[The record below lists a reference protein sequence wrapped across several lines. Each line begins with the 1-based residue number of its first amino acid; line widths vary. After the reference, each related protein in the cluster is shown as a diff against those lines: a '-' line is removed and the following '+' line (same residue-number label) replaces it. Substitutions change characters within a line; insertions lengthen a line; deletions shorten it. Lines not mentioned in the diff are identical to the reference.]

1 MAQNALGEVLGV
13 EPDAVR
19 VTSIDE
25 IDFPDGCL
33 GLPEMFHGCSE
44 AIVPGFTGYAQV
56 DGVEY
61 EYRISR
67 EGTIFRYRSLETWI
81 VWGGEVEGACRTA
94 TFGYESAQ
102 FEACGEE
109 PWAAVL
115 INQERASAVRY
126 FVGKYLPFEAETPAG
141 SVRLAGQG
149 EVTAT
154 PAEQRMIAEWAHR
167 VAQEAQFGSDRVPFG
182 LVLDWQRVGGIAG
195 FCDGLSV
202 FRSGEAMAS
211 SCKNEGNPQ
220 RVWLNAAQLEML
232 YAWLDEY
239 APAELHIGDGAVAD
253 GMDEDLVFEG
263 IGATTMDDYTLQ
275 EMLDFAQGLYA
286 EATLQA
292 SDADLQAGYA
302 ALTRYLEALAEGRYA
317 DAAEMYGGDYEIL
330 QSWNP
335 GMDPNDGAAL
345 FEAGCTFN
353 GLVCNLGIHTLV
365 DEAQVGADEFRYI
378 VELETPDGEL
388 FVLGP
393 CCGAD
398 PEESPPITQ
407 FSFQVERNQGRFS
420 VVDLPVYVP

>member
-1 MAQNALGEVLGV
+1 
-13 EPDAVR
+13 
-19 VTSIDE
+19 
-25 IDFPDGCL
+25 
-33 GLPEMFHGCSE
+33 
-44 AIVPGFTGYAQV
+44 
-56 DGVEY
+56 
-61 EYRISR
+61 
-67 EGTIFRYRSLETWI
+67 
-81 VWGGEVEGACRTA
+81 
-94 TFGYESAQ
+94 
-102 FEACGEE
+102 
-109 PWAAVL
+109 
-115 INQERASAVRY
+115 
-126 FVGKYLPFEAETPAG
+126 
-141 SVRLAGQG
+141 
-149 EVTAT
+149 
-154 PAEQRMIAEWAHR
+154 
-167 VAQEAQFGSDRVPFG
+167 
-182 LVLDWQRVGGIAG
+182 
-195 FCDGLSV
+195 
-202 FRSGEAMAS
+202 
-211 SCKNEGNPQ
+211 
-220 RVWLNAAQLEML
+220 
-232 YAWLDEY
+232 
-239 APAELHIGDGAVAD
+239 
-253 GMDEDLVFEG
+253 
-263 IGATTMDDYTLQ
+263 MDDYTLQ